1 LTGCGRS
8 GYYPTILWVPLG
20 PPFASRSRDILVTRQ
35 NSEVLVHGARS
46 VLPILLLLAGSLSP
60 PGLRAQEGRSEG
72 SIQPGQGFHLEQ
84 NYPNPVSSDTW
95 IPFTLEERLFEDS
108 DSVVVSLRIV
118 NILKQVVAF
127 PVVTRGGRARDRV
140 VNLVIREPGRNL
152 AYWDGK
158 DPAGRT
164 VPSGMYYGELTVN
177 NRPTVRKI
185 VVLRP
190 GRGRSIIPR
199 L

>member
-1 LTGCGRS
+1 
-8 GYYPTILWVPLG
+8 
-20 PPFASRSRDILVTRQ
+20 
-35 NSEVLVHGARS
+35 VLVHGARS

-60 PGLRAQEGRSEG
+60 PALRSQEGRPEG
-72 SIQPGQGFHLEQ
+72 SIQPGQAFHLEQ

-95 IPFTLEERLFEDS
+95 IPFTLEEKLFEDS

-127 PVVTRGGRARDRV
+127 PVISEPEGKTRERV
-140 VNLVIREPGRNL
+140 VNVVIRQPGRKL

-190 GRGRSIIPR
+190 GRGRSILPR

>member
-1 LTGCGRS
+1 M
-8 GYYPTILWVPLG
+8 
-20 PPFASRSRDILVTRQ
+20 
-35 NSEVLVHGARS
+35 HGARS

-60 PGLRAQEGRSEG
+60 PASGAQEGRSDG
-72 SIQPGQGFHLEQ
+72 PIQSGQGFHLEQ
-84 NYPNPVSSDTW
+84 NYPNPVTSDTW
-95 IPFTLEERLFEDS
+95 IPFILEDKLFENT

-127 PVVTRGGRARDRV
+127 PMTGRPGSGPRERV
-140 VNLVIREPGRNL
+140 VNLVIRGPGRTV

-177 NRPTVRKI
+177 NRPAVRKI

-190 GRGRSIIPR
+190 SRGRSILPR

>member
-1 LTGCGRS
+1 M
-8 GYYPTILWVPLG
+8 
-20 PPFASRSRDILVTRQ
+20 
-35 NSEVLVHGARS
+35 HGARS

-60 PGLRAQEGRSEG
+60 PRLHSQEPRSEA
-72 SIQPGQGFHLEQ
+72 SIQPGQSFHLEQ
-84 NYPNPVSSDTW
+84 NYPNPVTSDTW

-127 PVVTRGGRARDRV
+127 PVVPQPGSRSRERV

-177 NRPTVRKI
+177 NQPTVRKI